1 MSDLPDCWARLQSEL
16 APQIPPE
23 AVTIRQFADSAGVDG
38 QRVAA
43 EFKRRVD
50 DGELMTAK
58 KGRSWYYWPSDSKPH
73 SAQ

>member
-1 MSDLPDCWARLQSEL
+1 MAEIPNTLPNCWAALQAEL
-16 APQIPPE
+16 APEIPPE

-50 DGELMTAK
+50 AGELQTAK
-58 KGRSWYYWPSDSKPH
+58 KGRNWYYWPKEKE
-73 SAQ
+73 